1 MARSLWTGSINF
13 GLVNV
18 PVKAFKAVRDHD
30 VHFHQLDKKS
40 GSRIRY
46 RKVAEETGKEVDADD
61 IAMGYEVRDGR
72 YVTFD
77 DKELEA
83 LRPDS
88 SRVIEVS
95 DFVDLDDIDPIY
107 YDNTYWLVPDGDA
120 AKKSYQLLVG
130 AMEDEQKVGVGT
142 VVLRDKQHLSAI
154 RPLDG
159 ALAMSTMR
167 FADEVVPRSDIEGLP
182 RRGKTDPKALRM
194 AKQLIEGLST
204 EWNPKQYHDTYTE
217 ALRKRITAKNAGKEV
232 VETTDEE
239 PEGRVLDLM
248 AALEASVDA
257 AKKRRTP
264 RKATRKATRKAS

>member
-18 PVKAFKAVRDHD
+18 PVKAFTAVRDHD

-46 RKVAEETGKEVDADD
+46 RKVAEDTGKEVDNDD
-61 IAMGYEVRDGR
+61 IALGFEVKNGR

-77 DKELEA
+77 DKEMEA
-83 LRPDS
+83 IRPKS

-95 DFVDLDDIDPIY
+95 DFVSLDDIDPIY
-107 YDNTYWLVPDGDA
+107 FENTYWLVPDGEG
-120 AKKSYQLLVG
+120 AKKSYQLLEA
-130 AMEDEQKVGVGT
+130 AMEDEQQVGIGS
-142 VVLRDKQHLSAI
+142 VVFRDKQHLAAV

-167 FADEVVPRSDIEGLP
+167 FADEVVPRTDIEGLP
-182 RRGKTDPKALRM
+182 RRGKAEPKALRM

-204 EWNPKQYHDTYTE
+204 EWDPAQYRDTYTDE
-217 ALRKRITAKNAGKEV
+217 LRKRITAKNAGKEV
-232 VETTDEE
+232 VESAEE
-239 PEGRVLDLM
+239 PKAKVLDLM

-257 AKKRRTP
+257 AKTKRRGP
-264 RKATRKATRKAS
+264 RKTVRKATRKAS

>member
-18 PVKAFKAVRDHD
+18 PVKAHTAVRDHD

-46 RKVAEETGKEVDADD
+46 RKVSEETGKEVDADD
-61 IAMGYEVRDGR
+61 IAMGFEVRGGR
-72 YVTFD
+72 FVTFD
-77 DKELEA
+77 DSELKA
-83 LRPDS
+83 LRPPS
-88 SRVIEVS
+88 SRIIEVS

-107 YDNTYWLVPDGDA
+107 YENTYWLVPDGEA

-142 VVLRDKQHLSAI
+142 VVLRDKQHLAAV

-182 RRGKTDPKALRM
+182 RRGKADPKALRM
-194 AKQLIEGLST
+194 AKQLIEGLTT

-217 ALRKRITAKNAGKEV
+217 TLRKRITAKDAGKEV
-232 VETTDEE
+232 VETTEEE

-264 RKATRKATRKAS
+264 RKTTRKTTRKAS

>member
-1 MARSLWTGSINF
+1 MDRIDQF

-18 PVKAFKAVRDHD
+18 AVKAHTAVRDHD

-61 IAMGYEVRDGR
+61 IAMGFEVRDGR

-83 LRPDS
+83 LRPAS
-88 SRVIEVS
+88 TRVIEVS
-95 DFVDLDDIDPIY
+95 DFVDLDDIDPMY
-107 YDNTYWLVPDGDA
+107 YENTYWFVPDGEA
-120 AKKSYQLLVG
+120 AKKSYQLLVS

-142 VVLRDKQHLSAI
+142 VVLRDKQHLAAV

-159 ALAMSTMR
+159 ELAMSTMR

-182 RRGKTDPKALRM
+182 DEARPTRRRCGWR
-194 AKQLIEGLST
+194 S
-204 EWNPKQYHDTYTE
+204 N
-217 ALRKRITAKNAGKEV
+217 
-232 VETTDEE
+232 
-239 PEGRVLDLM
+239 
-248 AALEASVDA
+248 
-257 AKKRRTP
+257 
-264 RKATRKATRKAS
+264 